1 MSNMTNSAITIPS
14 SGDAAVDFLNEC
26 TDNSHPVSI
35 NDLARAAQSKRDS
48 DATLRK
54 STLRS
59 THQWLR
65 LCSNGVDV
73 TNPIM
78 RVLITKHANK
88 IARKAG
94 AGSATKI
101 TISDKDEV
109 LHRMPAGNR
118 KKSDGSYVSNAY
130 VRKGWSSCYSQ
141 SSVCEVSINARAVLA
156 R

>member
-48 DATLRK
+48 D
-54 STLRS
+54 

-109 LHRMPAGNR
+109 LHRLPAGNR